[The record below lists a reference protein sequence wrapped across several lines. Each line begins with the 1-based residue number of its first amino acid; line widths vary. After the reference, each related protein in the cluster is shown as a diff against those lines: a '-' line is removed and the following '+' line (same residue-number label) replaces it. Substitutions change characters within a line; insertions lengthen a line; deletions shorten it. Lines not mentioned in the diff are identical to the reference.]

1 MCFVRHCAAGVQAL
15 KLPRNEMWYAFYLIL
30 LMGIPL
36 AIYTNFVQ
44 AMEHLPPYPLPYDPV
59 CSDPVQIG
67 NAAFNQ
73 VTCFFEGAP
82 YAPPDGLQHPVG
94 FVLPRPLVGKYPV
107 VISRHG
113 YTAVPVTCTNNNGS
127 RAGTIV
133 IKPCSAFWPD
143 QRNWGTRPLL
153 MNWGGPFLGVNY
165 EGFQAGEALDTALW
179 NWGSHIDWGKGVTVE
194 GVSEGATFGILQS
207 ILAPDFLQ
215 RQISIVDATL
225 PHTNFVSPNGQY
237 WIDPAVRAA
246 WGNFD
251 YHLADVETAMA
262 SGKLNNIYFRIRGA
276 TNDSLG
282 RVGMEFF
289 RGCDIYRI
297 ACFGTWDLGGHS
309 ATGEVGVNLPRGLY
323 NEGQEPVR
331 LDSPLCVFTNST
343 ANFFG
348 ERGHYNLGL
357 SGVVRVQSEKSVLA
371 ILRYRSTSNIGGG
384 IPDQPASATFD
395 LTLRRTKLTDG
406 SYHWT
411 LGQQSG
417 SATAQAREITI
428 TGLTLESSETY
439 TELRIER

>member
-1 MCFVRHCAAGVQAL
+1 MSQHPELVYVKRLMLIGAL
-15 KLPRNEMWYAFYLIL
+15 
-30 LMGIPL
+30 L
-36 AIYTNFVQ
+36 AIVLNVRY
-44 AMEHLPPYPLPYDPV
+44 AYSMEHLPPYPLPYDPV

-67 NAAFNQ
+67 NAAFDQ
-73 VTCFFEGAP
+73 VTCLFEGAP
-82 YAPPDGLQHPVG
+82 YTPPDGLQHPVG

-133 IKPCSAFWPD
+133 IKPCASFWPD

-153 MNWGGPFLGVNY
+153 MAWGGPFLGVNV
-165 EGFQAGEALDTALW
+165 EGFQASEALDTALW
-179 NWGSHIDWGKGVTVE
+179 NWGSHVDWGKGITCE
-194 GVSEGATFGILQS
+194 GASEGATYCILQS

-262 SGKLNNIYFRIRGA
+262 SGKLGNIYFRIRGA

-282 RVGMEFF
+282 RISMDFF
-289 RGCDIYRI
+289 RACDTYRI
-297 ACFGTWDLGGHS
+297 ACYGTWDLGGHS
-309 ATGEVGVNLPRGLY
+309 ATGEPGVNLPRGLY
-323 NEGQEPVR
+323 AEGQDPIR
-331 LDSPLCVFTNST
+331 IDGILPVFTHST
-343 ANFFG
+343 ADYYG
-348 ERGHYNLGL
+348 ERGFHGLGL
-357 SGVVRVQSEKSVLA
+357 STRAATSTGGQLSIGV
-371 ILRYRSTSNIGGG
+371 RYRRVTQIGGG
-384 IPDQPASATFD
+384 IPDQPTSATFD
-395 LTLRRTKLTDG
+395 FTLRRLKAFSDG
-406 SYHWT
+406 TYRWT
-411 LGQQSG
+411 LGPSSG
-417 SATAQAREITI
+417 LATATAGVITI

-439 TELRIER
+439 QLLEVTK

>member
-1 MCFVRHCAAGVQAL
+1 MSNAKPELYYVAWAVAL
-15 KLPRNEMWYAFYLIL
+15 LVL
-30 LMGIPL
+30 L

-59 CSDPVQIG
+59 CSAPVQIG

-73 VTCFFEGAP
+73 VTCLFEGAP
-82 YAPPDGLQHPVG
+82 YTPLDGLQHPVG

-179 NWGSHIDWGKGVTVE
+179 TWGEHIDWGKGITLE
-194 GVSEGATFGILQS
+194 GTSEGGTYSILQS

-215 RQISIVDATL
+215 RNISIVDATL

-246 WGNFD
+246 WGSFD

-282 RVGMEFF
+282 RISMDFF
-289 RGCDIYRI
+289 RACDTYRI
-297 ACFGTWDLGGHS
+297 ACYGTWDLGGHS
-309 ATGEVGVNLPRGLY
+309 ATGEPGVNLPRGLY
-323 NEGQEPVR
+323 AEGQDPIR
-331 LDSPLCVFTNST
+331 LDGPLPVFTNST
-343 ANFFG
+343 ANEWG
-348 ERGHYNLGL
+348 VRGYFNAGL
-357 SGVVRVQSEKSVLA
+357 SALSA
-371 ILRYRSTSNIGGG
+371 RYLPADSGMQLPIRYKRLTAIGGG
-384 IPDQPASATFD
+384 LEDQPTITTFD
-395 LTLRRTKLTDG
+395 LTIRRIKNMSG
-406 SYHWT
+406 AVRWSV
-411 LGQQSG
+411 GEQSG
-417 SATAQAREITI
+417 TAEITNGEVTLPQI
-428 TGLTLESSETY
+428 TLQSSTDYKSVLLTK
-439 TELRIER
+439 